1 VFVVGTAG
9 HVDHGKSTLIRA
21 LTGINPD
28 RLREEQVRE
37 MTIDLGFAWLVLPSG
52 REVSVVDVPGHE
64 DFIKNMLAGVGS
76 IDIAL
81 FVVAADEAVM
91 PQTREHLAILD
102 LLQVRRAL
110 VALTKSDLI
119 QDPEWLELVEEE
131 VREEL
136 QGTVLE
142 DAPIIPVSART
153 GAGLEELLAEMDRLL
168 DSVEPR
174 PDLGRPRLSVDRV
187 FTISGFGTV
196 VTGTLID
203 GRFRVGEEVAIVP
216 GGLRARIRG
225 LQMHKSQVEVVTPGS
240 RVAINLGGI
249 PKEDVQR
256 GQVVTRPGWLE
267 PTTLVDAHLR
277 VLGSAPFPVTH
288 NMTLEVFTGA
298 ARTLAYVRL
307 LDAKELAPGA
317 EGWVQLRLSDPL
329 AVVRRDRYIVR
340 LPSPSVTV
348 GGGKIVQTN
357 PGRRHRRFRAEV
369 ITRLEALAHGTP
381 EEMVM
386 QLLGRGRVTP
396 ISALVARGDV
406 PVDELA
412 GALDGLARGGQVVVL
427 SGTVPPA
434 AELAQSGVGVLTHD
448 GWMHLLSEIRE
459 ALGAYHQRFPLRVGM
474 PREELKSR
482 LQLDGSLFQ
491 QVLERAE
498 REGQIVSAG
507 AAVRLAGHEVSLAP
521 PQQKLVTEVMAAF
534 RANPFTPPSL
544 ADVEQK
550 LGGELLQYLLD
561 QGKLVKVSEA
571 VLFDAEGYAEMERR
585 IVQYL
590 REHKQITVAE
600 VRDLLGTSRKYAL
613 GLLED
618 LDRRRI
624 TKRMGDIRILR

>member
-1 VFVVGTAG
+1 MFVVGTAG

-119 QDPEWLELVEEE
+119 QDPEWLELVEED

-153 GAGLEELLAEMDRLL
+153 GPGLEELLAEMDRLL

-329 AVVRRDRYIVR
+329 AVVRGDRYIVR

>member
-1 VFVVGTAG
+1 MFVVGTAG

-28 RLREEQVRE
+28 RLREEQERE
-37 MTIDLGFAWLVLPSG
+37 MTIDLGFAWLTLPSG

-64 DFIKNMLAGVGS
+64 DFIKNMLAGVGG
-76 IDIAL
+76 IDVAL

-119 QDPEWLELVEEE
+119 EDPEWLELVEEE

-153 GAGLEELLAEMDRLL
+153 GAGLDDLRAELDRLL

-203 GRFRVGEEVAIVP
+203 GCLRVGEEVAIVP
-216 GGLRARIRG
+216 GSLRARIRG
-225 LQMHKSQVEVVTPGS
+225 LQMHKSQLEEVTPGS

-277 VLGSAPFPVTH
+277 VLGSAPFPITH
-288 NMTLEVFTGA
+288 NMTLEIFTGA

-329 AVVRRDRYIVR
+329 AVVRGDRYIVR

-348 GGGKIVQTN
+348 GGGRIVQPN

-369 ITRLEALAHGTP
+369 IARLEALAHGTP

-386 QLLGRGRVTP
+386 QLLGRGTIMP
-396 ISALVARGDV
+396 ISALATRGDL
-406 PVDELA
+406 PTDELA
-412 GALDGLARGGQVVVL
+412 AALEGLAKGGQVVVL
-427 SGTVPPA
+427 TGTVPPA
-434 AELAQSGVGVLTHD
+434 AELAQSSVGVMTHE
-448 GWMHLLSEIRE
+448 GWMRLLSEVRG
-459 ALGAYHQRFPLRVGM
+459 ALAAYHQRYPLRAGM

-482 LQLDGSLFQ
+482 LQLDSALFQ
-491 QVLERAE
+491 QVLELAE
-498 REGQIVSAG
+498 REGQVVPTG
-507 AAVRLAGHEVSLAP
+507 AAVKLTEHETALVPA
-521 PQQKLVTEVMAAF
+521 QQKLVAEVMAAF

-550 LGGELLQYLLD
+550 LGGELLQFLLD
-561 QGKLVKVSEA
+561 QGQLIKVSEA
-571 VLFDAEGYAEMERR
+571 VLFEAEAYVEMERR
-585 IVQYL
+585 VVQYL
-590 REHKQITVAE
+590 REHGQITVAE

-618 LDRRRI
+618 LDRRRV